1 MDWLYAGLL
10 KPEQFGHADPQK
22 GEIESYWVGVSIF
35 LNKLIYILFILFSLP
50 NVDYGDQKPA
60 FKHGQPWPP
69 FTIPRCVF
77 WEFGGVLIFNEPNEN
92 S

>member
-35 LNKLIYILFILFSLP
+35 LN
-50 NVDYGDQKPA
+50 
-60 FKHGQPWPP
+60 
-69 FTIPRCVF
+69 
-77 WEFGGVLIFNEPNEN
+77 
-92 S
+92 